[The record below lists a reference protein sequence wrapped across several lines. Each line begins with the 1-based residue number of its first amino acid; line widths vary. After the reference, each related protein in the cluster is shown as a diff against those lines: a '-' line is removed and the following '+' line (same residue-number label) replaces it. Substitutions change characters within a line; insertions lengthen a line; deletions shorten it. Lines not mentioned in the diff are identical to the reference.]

1 MSLSNKY
8 IISSNQGFDEIFKK
22 PELKFKRGSLLLL
35 AKRNKFPNSR
45 LGIAIKKKD
54 YKLAVHRNSLKRNI
68 KNSFKDIIDLLPRGD
83 YVIVVNNK
91 ENINVHDKSLGCLWS
106 KCIKGGL

>member
-8 IISSNQGFDEIFKK
+8 IISSNQGFEEIFKK

-54 YKLAVHRNSLKRNI
+54 YKLAVHRNSLKRKI
-68 KNSFKDIIDLLPRGD
+68 KNSFKDVIDLLPQGD

-91 ENINVHDKSLGCLWS
+91 EHNKVHDKSLCFLWS